1 MNNWILRFFESLNF
15 KMAFSLCRDVGPTS
29 PYQDSSESAMRLNFG
44 HLKVRLS
51 RATFFGRRGGG
62 GGGGG
67 GCWVKMYQ
75 KLIT

>member
-1 MNNWILRFFESLNF
+1 MFWMLH
-15 KMAFSLCRDVGPTS
+15 VQS

-62 GGGGG
+62 GG
-67 GCWVKMYQ
+67 CWVKMYQ